1 MSTTYKHPTSQTTT
15 RRAPTS
21 VDHTYTPIR
30 MFLRQTSS
38 RAILEPQATV
48 EQYSSDQ
55 FNRGRL
61 NRDTDFN
68 IHLPEFFLTPQDG
81 APSEDVRSKW
91 DEQIQN
97 LEKALFQGFP
107 PHAHR
112 ILQFS
117 HWEFKESLVQSE
129 SGSYGT
135 VAFLNAAM
143 HPLLDQRMPE
153 APPIRVQVASKT
165 PNNPEEYEKL
175 LFEAALTHSLAL
187 VEGCSVVPLIGL
199 LESADE
205 KVKCEFV
212 FGSGG
217 KSLRSLQTEMSGYSL
232 FKKLK
237 IATTVTKAVL
247 SLHALGVAHC
257 DMHTGNILYSEKD
270 DKTYLIDFGEAQLFN
285 YHESKPKWIPSS
297 FVSKSKDEAIMSDAV
312 KLWDLW
318 NELFKSELEF
328 NDLQTSFGDHP
339 FVKFCQERG
348 YTPSIQQGYGSG
360 SLAATQRNE
369 ETERLAYTWY
379 NICRSECHQV
389 LVGSTFFRKVVH
401 LEKEADKTELIELLR
416 SSGLGFEDI
425 MLNNSFCS
433 AIESWLKI
441 DKEYSKPPV
450 SDQELDDNAQYAEE
464 FLRGSEEISLLMG
477 HFDLSGLKNEAKK
490 LRESIMRVY
499 IIFMGLEE
507 SKKWLVHGS
516 SSIKFFDYIE
526 HFADSALSY
535 KGDMLKEYVRIAISI
550 LKDFGEFQK
559 GSNSPPYPWISDGTA
574 KEAQRSLGRAAMD
587 GYGQMYLLKEN
598 YLQVCLHIIKCLEG
612 QPKQDPSFYTS
623 LAKCLGW
630 FDRQRHAKSNY
641 FRELDKELGHLIE
654 SDPEKYLHQ
663 RIQIEQSNLG
673 RVGIVLHFV
682 STYSSFFVTEL
693 FSSKVSL

>member
-1 MSTTYKHPTSQTTT
+1 M
-15 RRAPTS
+15 AP
-21 VDHTYTPIR
+21 
-30 MFLRQTSS
+30 
-38 RAILEPQATV
+38 
-48 EQYSSDQ
+48 
-55 FNRGRL
+55 
-61 NRDTDFN
+61 
-68 IHLPEFFLTPQDG
+68 
-81 APSEDVRSKW
+81 
-91 DEQIQN
+91 
-97 LEKALFQGFP
+97 LFG
-107 PHAHR
+107 
-112 ILQFS
+112 L
-117 HWEFKESLVQSE
+117 
-129 SGSYGT
+129 
-135 VAFLNAAM
+135 
-143 HPLLDQRMPE
+143 
-153 APPIRVQVASKT
+153 
-165 PNNPEEYEKL
+165 
-175 LFEAALTHSLAL
+175 LAL
-187 VEGCSVVPLIGL
+187 SDKNEC
-199 LESADE
+199 EAD

-212 FGSGG
+212 FRDAG
-217 KSLRSLQTEMSGYSL
+217 KSLFDLGDELQGFSLD
-232 FKKLK
+232 KKLK
-237 IATTVTKAVL
+237 IATTVTKTVL

-257 DMHTGNILYSEKD
+257 DIHTGNILYHEKD
-270 DKTYLIDFGEAQLFN
+270 DKTYLIDFGMAQLFN
-285 YHESKPKWIPSS
+285 YHESKPEGIPAYARQ
-297 FVSKSKDEAIMSDAV
+297 KSKDEAIRVDAL

-318 NELFKSELEF
+318 NELFKSELDR
-328 NDLQTSFGDHP
+328 NNLQTSYKDHP
-339 FVKFCQERG
+339 FAKFCQGRV
-348 YTPSIQQGYGSG
+348 YTPSTLQGSG
-360 SLAATQRNE
+360 SGSRAATQRNE
-369 ETERLAYTWY
+369 ETERRAIEWY
-379 NICRSECHQV
+379 NTCSSQCHPV
-389 LVGSTFFRKVVH
+389 LVGSHYFRRIVQF
-401 LEKEADKTELIELLR
+401 ETEADKTELIELLR

-425 MLNNSFCS
+425 VLDNSFCQGVW
-433 AIESWLKI
+433 ILLKLA
-441 DKEYSKPPV
+441 EENSKRPGYDPKSV
-450 SDQELDDNAQYAEE
+450 GVVREAEE
-464 FLRGSEEISLLMG
+464 FLRKSKYISALLKHLNM
-477 HFDLSGLKNEAKK
+477 SGLKNEAKK
-490 LRESIMRVY
+490 LRESFMRVY